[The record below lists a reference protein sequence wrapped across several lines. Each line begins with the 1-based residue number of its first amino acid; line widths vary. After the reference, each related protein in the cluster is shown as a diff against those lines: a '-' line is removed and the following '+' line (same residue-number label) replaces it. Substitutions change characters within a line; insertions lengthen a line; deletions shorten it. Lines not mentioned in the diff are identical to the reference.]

1 MEYSFCMG
9 GGANEERGERCCI
22 ETKCKLARFNR
33 NFLRIT
39 ALSVEIITQ
48 SLLL

>member
-9 GGANEERGERCCI
+9 EGGGRGERCCI